1 MNRRGIWRLKAYN
14 RYNDQNYYLRTA
26 ATTQGVG
33 IMFKRDFDSLLS
45 WLKPFRRKKT
55 EEKQPADSIVPQP
68 ADSVPVA
75 QPLGDDWLEIK

>member
-1 MNRRGIWRLKAYN
+1 
-14 RYNDQNYYLRTA
+14 
-26 ATTQGVG
+26 
-33 IMFKRDFDSLLS
+33 MFKRDFDSLLS